1 MAPVQAAGA
10 AMDRYYPYVIGEQS
24 QPWNS
29 LPPHHDLTV
38 NALFG
43 LRVVVVQYH
52 SSSKRLEGQLAV
64 SC

>member
-38 NALFG
+38 NTLFG
-43 LRVVVVQYH
+43 LRVVVTQYH